1 MIALHCITWHCM
13 VSKCI
18 LFLLHGIALHSIT
31 LYCIIAVYCITLYCI
46 ITWYHICIAWLPA
59 TTTTDV
65 STKSCRP
72 VGPTMLI
79 NVFYISLHFG
89 THAVQ
94 QGTDN
99 TDPDVFCTFLHFS
112 KNRKLINGWIGGG
125 AAALRIS
132 VEKRQN
138 WRLPS
143 DTSLLHYCI
152 SHKSFT
158 AEPLH
163 LLCAREPPRAMY
175 SFCKMW

>member
-1 MIALHCITWHCM
+1 M

-31 LYCIIAVYCITLYCI
+31 LYFYHCSILYHIILYHYMVSVVL
-46 ITWYHICIAWLPA
+46 YHICIAWLPA

-138 WRLPS
+138 
-143 DTSLLHYCI
+143 
-152 SHKSFT
+152 
-158 AEPLH
+158 
-163 LLCAREPPRAMY
+163 
-175 SFCKMW
+175 